1 MMQIKTVNS
10 YNELSRIAN
19 EHIMQSLKAK
29 PDLLLCAATG
39 NSPTGVYKLL
49 AEGFSTNPGLFP
61 KMRVIKL
68 DEWGGIEPEEKGS
81 CESYLQEHVLR
92 PLQIS
97 EERYIGF
104 KSNPENP
111 QEECKRISSFL
122 ADEGPIDLCI
132 LGLGSNGHL
141 ALNEPAEFLQAQ
153 CHVAELSPSSLQH
166 KMTTGMKQ
174 KPAYGLTLGMADIL
188 HSKKILILI
197 TGKGKSAMVQQLLS
211 GKINSQLPA
220 SFLWLH
226 PNTICLIDRESI
238 HL

>member
-1 MMQIKTVNS
+1 MQIKIVSS
-10 YNELSRIAN
+10 YNELSRLAK
-19 EHIMQSLKAK
+19 EHIVRSLETK
-29 PDLLLCAATG
+29 PDLLFCAATG
-39 NSPTGVYKLL
+39 NSPTATYRHL
-49 AEGFSTNPGLFP
+49 ADEHQKDPNLFSKF
-61 KMRVIKL
+61 RVLKL
-68 DEWGGIEPEEKGS
+68 DEWGGIDPAEEGS
-81 CESYLQEHVLR
+81 CESYLQKHLLQ

-97 EERYIGF
+97 EERYIGL
-104 KSNPENP
+104 KSNAENP
-111 QEECKRISSFL
+111 HEECKRISSYL
-122 ADEGPIDLCI
+122 DEKGPIDLCI

-153 CHVAELSPSSLQH
+153 CHVAELSPSSLKH
-166 KMTTGMKQ
+166 KMTSGMKQ

-188 HSKKILILI
+188 QSKNILILI
-197 TGKGKSAMVQQLLS
+197 TGKGKSATVQQLLS

>member
-1 MMQIKTVNS
+1 MQIKIVSS
-10 YNELSRIAN
+10 YNELSRQAK
-19 EHIMQSLKAK
+19 EQIMRSLETK

-39 NSPTGVYKLL
+39 NSPTSAYEML
-49 AEGFSTNPGLFP
+49 AEDFQNVPEMFS
-61 KMRVIKL
+61 KIRIIKL
-68 DEWGGIEPEEKGS
+68 DEWGGIQAEEKGS
-81 CESYLQEHVLR
+81 CESYLKQHLLQ

-97 EERYIGF
+97 EERYFGF
-104 KSNPENP
+104 NSNPENP

-166 KMTTGMKQ
+166 KMTSGMKQ

-211 GKINSQLPA
+211 GMINSQLPA

>member
-1 MMQIKTVNS
+1 MQIKFVNS

-19 EHIMQSLKAK
+19 ENVMQLLEAK

-39 NSPTGVYKLL
+39 NSPTGVYKML
-49 AEGFSTNPGLFP
+49 AENYHNTPERFS

-81 CESYLQEHVLR
+81 CETYLQEHVLR

-97 EERYIGF
+97 GKRYIGF

-111 QEECKRISSFL
+111 QEECNRISSFL
-122 ADEGPIDLCI
+122 AEEGPIDLCI

-153 CHVAELSPSSLQH
+153 CHVTELSPSSLKH
-166 KMTTGMKQ
+166 KMTSGMKQ
-174 KPAYGLTLGMADIL
+174 KPSYGLTLGMADIL
-188 HSKKILILI
+188 HSKNILILI
-197 TGKGKSAMVQQLLS
+197 TGSGKSEMAQQLMR

-238 HL
+238 NL

>member
-1 MMQIKTVNS
+1 MQIKIVNS
-10 YNELSRIAN
+10 YNELSHLAK
-19 EHIMQSLKAK
+19 EHILQSLETK
-29 PDLLLCAATG
+29 PNLLFCAATG
-39 NSPTGVYKLL
+39 NSPTATYQHL
-49 AEGFSTNPGLFP
+49 AEEHQKDPNLFSKL
-61 KMRVIKL
+61 RVLKL
-68 DEWGGIEPEEKGS
+68 DEWGGIDPVEKGS
-81 CESYLQEHVLR
+81 CESYLQKYLLQ

-97 EERYIGF
+97 GERYIGL
-104 KSNPENP
+104 KSNTENP
-111 QEECKRISSFL
+111 QKECKRISSFL
-122 ADEGPIDLCI
+122 AEEGPIDLCV

-153 CHVAELSPSSLQH
+153 CHVAELSPSSLKH

-188 HSKKILILI
+188 QSKKILILI
-197 TGKGKSAMVQQLLS
+197 TGKGKSALVQQLLS

-226 PNTICLIDRESI
+226 PNTICLINRESI